1 VQQHFPGR
9 EPAVQD
15 GDCCELNMNH
25 CQLHETLLLASY

>member
-25 CQLHETLLLASY
+25 F